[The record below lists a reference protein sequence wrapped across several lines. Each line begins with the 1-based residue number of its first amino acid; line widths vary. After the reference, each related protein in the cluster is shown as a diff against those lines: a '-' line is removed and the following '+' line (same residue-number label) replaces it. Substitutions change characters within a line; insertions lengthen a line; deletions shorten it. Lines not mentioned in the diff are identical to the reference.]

1 LLSSVQV
8 LDLPHALE
16 VWQENSK
23 AQKGEIIMGKLNL
36 VAEPGKHEIVVSRV
50 FDAPRELVFKVYTD
64 PEAIPQWWGPRR
76 LTTTVDQMEVK
87 PGGIWRYIEQ
97 DADGN
102 EFAFHGVYHGILAPE
117 KLIYTFEFEGMPGH
131 VALATVTFEES
142 DGKTILTDSSV
153 FQSVEDRDGMLS
165 SGMEEGATEL
175 MERFAELLEKLTNK
189 S

>member
-1 LLSSVQV
+1 
-8 LDLPHALE
+8 
-16 VWQENSK
+16 
-23 AQKGEIIMGKLNL
+23 
-36 VAEPGKHEIVVSRV
+36 
-50 FDAPRELVFKVYTD
+50 
-64 PEAIPQWWGPRR
+64 
-76 LTTTVDQMEVK
+76 MEVK